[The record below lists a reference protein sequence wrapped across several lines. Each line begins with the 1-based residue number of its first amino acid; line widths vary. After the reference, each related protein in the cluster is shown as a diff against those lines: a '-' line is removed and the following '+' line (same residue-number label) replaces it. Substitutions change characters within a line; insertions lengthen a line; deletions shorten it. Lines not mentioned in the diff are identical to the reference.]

1 MKELYDYQSRISS
14 SSENKSNKSIKN
26 KVRKT
31 STMIQ
36 SRNPESQPYTSQASN
51 ATSLV
56 NIIIT
61 IY

>member
-14 SSENKSNKSIKN
+14 SSENKSYKSI

>member
-36 SRNPESQPYTSQASN
+36 SRNHESQPYTSQASN